1 VSIPEVAA
9 RQAIEPDL
17 PALMELVHRA
27 LDAAAALRGGEL
39 WLLEE
44 APREPLADTLAT
56 GLAPDG
62 RAAVLAGCVDGVP
75 VGVLLVDR
83 RPLED
88 GRQVA
93 RVSLVYVDADARG
106 IGVGESLLD
115 AATAWALEAG
125 CVGLDGLALPGDR
138 ETKNLYERAGMSARL
153 ITVYRDLAP

>member
-1 VSIPEVAA
+1 
-9 RQAIEPDL
+9 
-17 PALMELVHRA
+17 M
-27 LDAAAALRGGEL
+27 
-39 WLLEE
+39 
-44 APREPLADTLAT
+44 
-56 GLAPDG
+56 
-62 RAAVLAGCVDGVP
+62 LAGCVDGVP